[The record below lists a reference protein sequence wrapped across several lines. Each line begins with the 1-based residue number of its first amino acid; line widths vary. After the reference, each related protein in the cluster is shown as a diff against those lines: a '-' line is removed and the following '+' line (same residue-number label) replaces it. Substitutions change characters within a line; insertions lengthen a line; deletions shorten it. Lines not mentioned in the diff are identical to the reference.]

1 MFNKFLNMDIQSL
14 YQIYKQYPNITT
26 DTRKIE
32 KDSIFFALKGANFNG
47 NTFAEKALEM
57 GAKYV
62 VIDEETY
69 RKGDAYILVDDV
81 LKTLQQLANYH
92 RHQLHIPIIGVT
104 GTNGKTTTKEL
115 LYAVVSQKYKAY
127 ATKGNLNNHIGVPLT
142 LLAIDDSIELA
153 IIEMGAN
160 HLEEIAFLC
169 GIAEPTHG
177 LISNVGKAHLEGF
190 GSFEGVKK
198 TKGELYDWLQ
208 DHQGVLFLQADN
220 PHLKEMASA
229 RKIADIITYGF
240 SEGNDVIGKL
250 LKANPLLQIEWQK
263 KGAAESYVVDTQ
275 LTGSYNTENFLA
287 AIAVGLHFGISS
299 EAINRGIEGY
309 TPTNNR
315 SQIMKTAH
323 NTLICDYYNANATS
337 MAAALDN
344 IRIIEADKK
353 AIVLGDM
360 FELGAESFEEHKKI
374 VENVRAIPAD
384 RKIFVGKEF
393 FAHRYE
399 GGEFYETT
407 AEAKQ
412 AISEKPIT
420 DATVLLKAS
429 RGMAFENLV
438 DLL

>member
-1 MFNKFLNMDIQSL
+1 MDIQSL

-26 DTRKIE
+26 DTRKIG

-47 NTFAEKALEM
+47 NTFAENAIEM

-62 VIDEETY
+62 VIDEDIYQKDES
-69 RKGDAYILVDDV
+69 YILVDDV
-81 LKTLQQLANYH
+81 LSTLQQLANYH

-115 LYAVVSQKYKAY
+115 LYAVVSQKFKAY

-160 HLEEIAFLC
+160 HLKEIAFLC

-190 GSFEGVKK
+190 GSFEGVKT

-220 PHLKEMASA
+220 PHLKEMAAA
-229 RKIADIITYGF
+229 RQITDIVTYGF
-240 SEGNDVIGKL
+240 SENNQVIGKL

-263 KGAAESYVVDTQ
+263 KGTTDSYVVNTQ

-287 AIAVGLHFGISS
+287 AIAVGLHFDISAA
-299 EAINRGIEGY
+299 AINRGIEGY

-315 SQIMKTAH
+315 SQVMKTAH

-337 MAAALDN
+337 MSAALDN
-344 IRIIEADKK
+344 IRIIDADKK

-360 FELGAESFEEHKKI
+360 FELGEESFEEHKKI
-374 VENVRAIPAD
+374 VENVRSIPAD

-393 FAHRYE
+393 FVHQYK

-412 AISEKPIT
+412 AIRDTPVMNS
-420 DATVLLKAS
+420 TVLLKAS

-438 DLL
+438 ELL

>member
-1 MFNKFLNMDIQSL
+1 MDIQSL

-32 KDSIFFALKGANFNG
+32 KDSIFFALKGTNFNG
-47 NTFAEKALEM
+47 NAFAEKALEM

-62 VIDEETY
+62 VIDEDIY
-69 RKGDAYILVDDV
+69 QKGAGYILVEDV

-92 RHQLHIPIIGVT
+92 RHQLHIPIVGVT

-220 PHLKEMASA
+220 AHLKEMASV
-229 RKIADIITYGF
+229 RHIAKVVTYGF
-240 SEGNDVIGKL
+240 SEGNDVVGKL

-263 KGAAESYVVDTQ
+263 KGATAAYVVDTQ

-287 AIAVGLHFGISS
+287 AIAVGLHFDVSS
-299 EAINRGIEGY
+299 EAINRGITGY
-309 TPTNNR
+309 APTNNR

-344 IRIIEADKK
+344 IRIIEAAKK

-374 VENVRAIPAD
+374 VENVRSIPAD

-393 FAHRYE
+393 FSHQYE

-407 AEAKQ
+407 AEAKEKLQ
-412 AISEKPIT
+412 GKPIT

-438 DLL
+438 ELL